1 MPDLITPATN
11 TPAFYETRT
20 IWVRVGNNWNANGDP
35 FTPGKFPFWLQTG
48 LDPLDADKVS
58 LRKPGD
64 PIQELPVI
72 TGDLM
77 DPRVLAVQITRE
89 DGSTTTGAAV
99 VADTLR
105 LVDALKGGI
114 PALPVPEPG

>member
-20 IWVRVGNNWNANGDP
+20 IWVRVGNNWYANGEP
-35 FTPGKFPFWLQTG
+35 GTPGKFPFWCQTG

-58 LRKPGD
+58 LRQPGD

-72 TGDLM
+72 TGDLF
-77 DPRVLAVQITRE
+77 DPRIKALDILCHDGVTRKGADIVAFTLA
-89 DGSTTTGAAV
+89 
-99 VADTLR
+99 

-114 PALPVPEPG
+114 PAPLVPPG